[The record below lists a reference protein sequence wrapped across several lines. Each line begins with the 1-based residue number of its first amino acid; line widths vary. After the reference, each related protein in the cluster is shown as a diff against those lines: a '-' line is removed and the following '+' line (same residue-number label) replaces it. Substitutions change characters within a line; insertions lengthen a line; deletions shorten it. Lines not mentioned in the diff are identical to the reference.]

1 MELIV
6 KSFFIFFSPQL
17 VFYTGALLK
26 YVPLRFE
33 TSFRQTQITGD
44 DLRYTEPLRLIEII
58 IPYHS
63 RKVKSFSR

>member
-44 DLRYTEPLRLIEII
+44 DLRYT
-58 IPYHS
+58 
-63 RKVKSFSR
+63 